1 MSARALL
8 SKITPLDAY
17 VSAVIAVGA
26 ACTVWLVIDGA
37 GDLHR
42 LLSPEAIVFFLFAFF
57 GEFVTLKV
65 FTRGAEGEVTT
76 STTFALATM
85 LIAGPLAG
93 CIALMLANLL
103 ADSFGRKP
111 LQKILF
117 NAFQYAI

>member
-1 MSARALL
+1 MIARVH
-8 SKITPLDAY
+8 KISPLDAY

-26 ACTVWLVIDGA
+26 LCTLWLTIDGA
-37 GDLHR
+37 GALPR
-42 LLSPEAIVFFLFAFF
+42 LLSPEAAVFFLFAFF

-103 ADSFGRKP
+103 ADTWGRKP

-117 NAFQYAI
+117 NAFQY